1 MADGFDALGGHR
13 NPPVVLRKAMVQY
26 WLVPLFWGRETGGD
40 FIGRQ
45 WPVVSRGFSLEFKP
59 TKEV

>member
-26 WLVPLFWGRETGGD
+26 WLVPLFWGRETGG
-40 FIGRQ
+40 ISSAVNGL
-45 WPVVSRGFSLEFKP
+45 W
-59 TKEV
+59 